1 MRLNTA
7 LEEELKLLNL
17 ESEQIEEWINFAVFA
32 PEKLEKAQVGYSVDP
47 AGRSLITGEEGDWQ
61 PEWIVI
67 GYTKLIG
74 DPIILDTDEEGQPV
88 SYLMHGMG
96 EWGAGSYIAGS
107 IKQWRGAVAKV
118 MQFMKSHHDNSNPPI
133 TRSELDDLVS
143 DIVEADDCADS
154 DTWEMLLAP
163 AYQWAEDQEERVTE
177 QIRVMREQ
185 GLQIKEI
192 ADQLEIPLTEV
203 YDYLKKIKTSQ
214 I

>member
-1 MRLNTA
+1 MRLDA
-7 LEEELKLLNL
+7 CLEEELELLKL
-17 ESEQIEEWINFAVFA
+17 ESEKLEEWIDFAIFA
-32 PEKLEKAQVGYSVDP
+32 PEKLEKAQAGYSVDP

-74 DPIILDTDEEGQPV
+74 DPIIIDTNEEGQPV

-107 IKQWRGAVAKV
+107 IKQLRDALAKV
-118 MQFMKSHHDNSNPPI
+118 MKFMKSHLEHSNSPI
-133 TRSELDDLVS
+133 TRAELNILVS
-143 DIVEADDCADS
+143 DIVGADEYADS
-154 DTWEMLLAP
+154 DTWEMLLEP
-163 AYQWAEDQEERVTE
+163 IYQLAEDQEERVTE
-177 QIRVMREQ
+177 QIRAMSEQ

-192 ADQLEIPLTEV
+192 ADRLEIPLTQV